1 MKRNIILALLLS
13 MLMIAG
19 YSFVSGTYYL
29 HKEEIQCGTVI
40 EIQNQPYKSKS
51 VTYYNHYLLVNF
63 DSIGMEAIEVDMTTF
78 MSRKKGDRV
87 CFMLNE
93 RQSHSTDYD
102 KHELMGTFGL
112 IMIFILIIIIIGF
125 IF

>member
-1 MKRNIILALLLS
+1 
-13 MLMIAG
+13 
-19 YSFVSGTYYL
+19 
-29 HKEEIQCGTVI
+29 
-40 EIQNQPYKSKS
+40 
-51 VTYYNHYLLVNF
+51 
-63 DSIGMEAIEVDMTTF
+63 MEAIEVDMTTF

-93 RQSHSTDYD
+93 RQRHSTDCD

-112 IMIFILIIIIIGF
+112 IMILILIIIIIGF